1 MDPIRMIRRT
11 FLKFS
16 EQSKITVLEIRFYN
30 GFGRVWMDFS
40 YILVTFDIFN
50 IISSNLCLIQSIMS
64 LACIKS
70 HKCAQMSN
78 PVFQNGCKNF
88 GDLTIL
94 LLETIPRDWLF

>member
-1 MDPIRMIRRT
+1 MDPIRMIICKI
-11 FLKFS
+11 LKFS

-64 LACIKS
+64 LACINS
-70 HKCAQMSN
+70 LKCAE
-78 PVFQNGCKNF
+78 
-88 GDLTIL
+88 LTKL
-94 LLETIPRDWLF
+94 VS